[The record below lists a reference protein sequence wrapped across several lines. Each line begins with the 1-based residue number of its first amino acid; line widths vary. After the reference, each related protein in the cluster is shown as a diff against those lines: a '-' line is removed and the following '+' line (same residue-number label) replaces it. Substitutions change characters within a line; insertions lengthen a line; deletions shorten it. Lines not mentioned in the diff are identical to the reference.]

1 MGSIS
6 SKKNGGSDSEGSL
19 LDSDSDDE
27 GGGSSHLALLE
38 GFFPTLAISLRK
50 HLQVLLFSASF
61 LICLDMYS

>member
-1 MGSIS
+1 MVGGVGGGLIS
-6 SKKNGGSDSEGSL
+6 SKKKGGSDSEGSL

-50 HLQVLLFSASF
+50 HLQVLLFFASF
-61 LICLDMYS
+61 